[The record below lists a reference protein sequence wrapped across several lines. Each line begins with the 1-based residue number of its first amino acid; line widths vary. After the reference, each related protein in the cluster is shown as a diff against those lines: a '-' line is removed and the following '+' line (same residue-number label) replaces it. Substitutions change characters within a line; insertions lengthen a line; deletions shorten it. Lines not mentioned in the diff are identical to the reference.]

1 MPKVSSYLNSII
13 SWVNKHGNF
22 NPLLKSQ
29 IVLYFLFL
37 VSLANLYTF
46 VSTGNGTY
54 AAIFLLVGFL
64 TTFFSKNMV
73 VIMILALAVSNIL
86 FYGRQIA
93 LEEGFEGG
101 ETGEDDM
108 MDQSAKLNTEL
119 ESNEEP
125 ESESEPEPESN
136 MQEKPKKMEKK
147 LESMISDRATDA
159 TTKPPTKTTT
169 KTTKPQP
176 TATQVESAKADLK
189 GLLELEV
196 KLMQGVTEMQP
207 LLDKA
212 KQIVGQLKENV
223 KSTSSPSA

>member
-1 MPKVSSYLNSII
+1 
-13 SWVNKHGNF
+13 
-22 NPLLKSQ
+22 
-29 IVLYFLFL
+29 
-37 VSLANLYTF
+37 
-46 VSTGNGTY
+46 
-54 AAIFLLVGFL
+54 
-64 TTFFSKNMV
+64 MV

-86 FYGRQIA
+86 FYGTQIA

-101 ETGEDDM
+101 ETSEDDM

-125 ESESEPEPESN
+125 GSELESN
-136 MQEKPKKMEKK
+136 MQEKPKK
-147 LESMISDRATDA
+147 LENMISDRTADA
-159 TTKPPTKTTT
+159 TTKPPTKTS
-169 KTTKPQP
+169 KPEP